1 MHTSLDTY
9 LHTYVPCHD
18 GFRKCKRNHMHQT
31 SESDP
36 PKGLDRILTCE
47 FNLAS
52 IEAFTSMG
60 KDAYIY
66 CIYIYI
72 YISLSMYLYASI
84 CMHAFTMTMHM
95 LHYDYAYVCAT
106 CLCTP
111 LMIKYD
117 RCRTCQ
123 VPTHHENQ
131 VEKA

>member
-1 MHTSLDTY
+1 
-9 LHTYVPCHD
+9 
-18 GFRKCKRNHMHQT
+18 
-31 SESDP
+31 
-36 PKGLDRILTCE
+36 
-47 FNLAS
+47 
-52 IEAFTSMG
+52 
-60 KDAYIY
+60 
-66 CIYIYI
+66 
-72 YISLSMYLYASI
+72 MYLYASI

-123 VPTHHENQ
+123 VPTHHEKQ